1 MSDSDTSGF
10 GKFVPGF
17 DFLQNLAKGATT
29 NIPQMPNL
37 SNWVAPTLNVEELEK
52 RIEELKA
59 VHFWL
64 EQNSRA
70 LGATIQ
76 ALEVQKM
83 TLATLKGMNFNI
95 GDVANALK
103 LKAADSVYS
112 GVQRVTEKAAST
124 AKTISDVATGNNKT
138 SAKKTEKAAGMAG
151 LVDPLN
157 LWASLTQQFQQIAA
171 SAMKEA
177 TTKTAVDV
185 TKNMATGL
193 AKEALKSA
201 KAAGNRA
208 AASKRTSVAAKS
220 AAKKAAPR
228 R

>member
-1 MSDSDTSGF
+1 MSDSNSAGF

-83 TLATLKGMNFNI
+83 TLPTLQGMNFNI

-124 AKTISDVATGNNKT
+124 AKTISDVATGHKSAPKEDKGAKT
-138 SAKKTEKAAGMAG
+138 GATVAG

-157 LWASLTQQFQQIAA
+157 LWSSLTQQFQQIAA
-171 SAMKEA
+171 NAMKEA

-193 AKEALKSA
+193 AKEAVKSA
-201 KAAGNRA
+201 KATA
-208 AASKRTSVAAKS
+208 KRHTTGSTAR
-220 AAKKAAPR
+220 AKKAASSR
-228 R
+228 

>member
-1 MSDSDTSGF
+1 MSDTDTTGF

-17 DFLQNLAKGATT
+17 DFLQGLAKGATN

-37 SNWVAPTLNVEELEK
+37 GNWVAPTLNVDELEK

-83 TLATLKGMNFNI
+83 TLSTLKGMNFNI

-103 LKAADSVYS
+103 LRAAESVQS
-112 GVQRVTEKAAST
+112 GVQRVTERAAST
-124 AKTISDVATGNNKT
+124 AKTISDVATGNSGAGVKV
-138 SAKKTEKAAGMAG
+138 SKAAAGMGAM
-151 LVDPLN
+151 VDPLQ
-157 LWASLTQQFQQIAA
+157 LWGSLTQQFQQIAA
-171 SAMKEA
+171 GAFKEA
-177 TTKTAVDV
+177 TTKTAMDV
-185 TKNMATGL
+185 TKNMATGM
-193 AKEALKSA
+193 AKEAMKSA
-201 KAAGNRA
+201 TTAG
-208 AASKRTSVAAKS
+208 
-220 AAKKAAPR
+220 KKAASGAVKRVTKPAAHKTAPR
-228 R
+228 SR